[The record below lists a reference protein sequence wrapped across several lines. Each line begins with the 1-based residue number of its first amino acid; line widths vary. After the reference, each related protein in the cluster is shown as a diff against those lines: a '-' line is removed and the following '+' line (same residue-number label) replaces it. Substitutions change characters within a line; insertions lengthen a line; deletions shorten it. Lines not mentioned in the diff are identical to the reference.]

1 MEASLWEYIRSFI
14 SVVVVPA
21 FSVLFWSYKKG
32 VNKIESLERQ
42 VIAMKI
48 ENATVKE
55 QLKNITERLNEL
67 KMLMNVLIKQQGH
80 K

>member
-1 MEASLWEYIRSFI
+1 MEVNLWEYVRSFI
-14 SVVVVPA
+14 SVIIVPLC
-21 FSVLFWSYKKG
+21 SLVFWNYKKG
-32 VNKIESLERQ
+32 VRKIESLERQ

-67 KMLMNVLIKQQGH
+67 KTLMTVLIKQRD